1 MNGLHLAA
9 MIIGIVAII
18 YLPWE
23 RWVRF
28 PSFTGRD

>member
-1 MNGLHLAA
+1 MNGVHLAA
-9 MIIGIVAII
+9 ILIAFVGAI

-28 PSFTGRD
+28 PSFTRF